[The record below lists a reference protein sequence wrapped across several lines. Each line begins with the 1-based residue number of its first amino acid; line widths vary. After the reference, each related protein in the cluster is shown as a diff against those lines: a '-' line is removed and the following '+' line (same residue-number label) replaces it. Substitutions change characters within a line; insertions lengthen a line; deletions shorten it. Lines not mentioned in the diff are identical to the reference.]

1 MDPEVWRR
9 VSDLFSE
16 CLTLTEPDRTTFLA
30 KIETSDSAIASEIR
44 KLLDTY
50 GQDEGFL
57 EKPAVCDDAEFLG
70 PNGTSPTEQFAP
82 ELRVPRSRGYRRK
95 SPVFWLLLAGNIVV
109 LCCFIF
115 AASTLNRH
123 RGSVAHT
130 GWWADPTA
138 HGFLVEDVYDLGP
151 AAGIVQ
157 VGDDVQAINGKAI
170 WLAEIQTVPPG
181 ASYSM
186 HVQRHGQPLDLVLS
200 KAIIPNPRWPGH
212 TLAYLVVSLTFFL
225 TAVVVSVVR
234 PGPRII
240 TLAWAALAGEAVTL
254 LCMLLRWYGDFFVGG
269 AYTFFLWMQV
279 VDGPHFAFS
288 FHFYT
293 RVFRGE
299 RSGKV
304 ASTLV
309 WVFYI
314 WAIAAAVYNMLVF
327 PRRSASFLLSFLW
340 SHMGLWSRIVGLES
354 AFYLVAPLSICFAV
368 AYSYLRAQG
377 VEEKRRARWIAVG
390 SLAGIM
396 PYLVLRFA
404 QTLGI
409 PAPDFSG
416 PLGIVPAALIPV
428 ATGYAILKHR
438 LFDIHVVLRRGLQYL
453 VARNVLRFVLTLPA
467 LALLYSLVTNA
478 NRTIGEVMLHNYGFV
493 VLVVLIAVVLRYQRR
508 LAGWLDRRFFREGY
522 QQERILLALIDDLRT
537 LDSIPEMGVR
547 VGTELV
553 AALHPESVYFFYSS
567 PKDRAYIQ
575 GFGTDQR
582 AQGLQIPEGSALPA
596 LLANNDQALS
606 VESLP
611 TNGAPLM
618 SWSWLY
624 ALRLDL
630 VVPMNRADG
639 SPVGFLL
646 LGRKKSEEPYSPA
659 DRGLLRGLAHQMAVS
674 CENLLLQE
682 RVLRQQKTNE
692 QMRTRVEGLGTAWL
706 QECPHCGKC
715 FDSSIRACPED
726 GTELLLSSPVHR
738 LLDGR
743 YRLDRVIGRGG
754 MGTVF
759 EALDLRLHRQ
769 VAVKLVQ
776 AGRTANPAWLRRFG
790 REARALARLNHENI
804 VLTYDFGVVD
814 DEVAYLVMEFVD
826 GTTLRTEI
834 DRGPIPPA
842 TAALWFRE
850 LLEGVKAAHAA
861 GIVHR
866 DLKPEN
872 LLIARPQDGRERIKI
887 ADFGI
892 AKWQMPDQE
901 SASLTLPGTI
911 VGSLRYMSPEQIGGL
926 MVDARSDLFSVGVM
940 AFESLTGTLPFGG
953 GTHAERMASMQ
964 QDSEELESAMRG
976 APGLQSVLRRCLARS
991 PNDRFNS
998 AAELQAELIPRM
1010 EEWRAPLTT
1019 PELSNN
1025 SAGLWNK
1032 NPA

>member
-1 MDPEVWRR
+1 MDPGVWRR

-16 CLTLTEPDRTTFLA
+16 CLTLPESDRTTFLA
-30 KIETSDSAIASEIR
+30 RIETTDSAIALEIR
-44 KLLDTY
+44 KLLETY

-57 EKPAVCDDAEFLG
+57 EKPAVREGAEFLG
-70 PNGTSPTEQFAP
+70 TGETSAAEKFAP
-82 ELRVPRSRGYRRK
+82 EVRVPRSRGTRRK
-95 SPVFWLLLAGNIVV
+95 NPTFWLLLVANIVV
-109 LCCFIF
+109 LGCFVF
-115 AASTLNRH
+115 AASVLYH
-123 RGSVAHT
+123 YRGSVAHT

-138 HGFLVEDVYDLGP
+138 HGFLVTDVYDLGP

-157 VGDDVQAINGKAI
+157 IGDDVQAINGKSI
-170 WLAEIQTVPPG
+170 WLAEIQKVSPG
-181 ASYSM
+181 TSYSM
-186 HVQRHGQPLDLVLS
+186 HVLRHGQPVDLVLT
-200 KAIIPNPRWPGH
+200 KGIIANPRWPGG

-240 TLAWAALAGEAVTL
+240 TLAWAALAGESVTL
-254 LCMLLRWYGDFFVGG
+254 LCMLLRWYQDFFLGG
-269 AYTFFLWMQV
+269 TYTFFQWMQI

-304 ASTLV
+304 SSTLV
-309 WVFYI
+309 WVFYV
-314 WAIAAAVYNMLVF
+314 WAIAAALYNMQVF
-327 PRRSASFLLSFLW
+327 PRRPATFLLTFLW

-368 AYSYLRAQG
+368 AYSYLRAEG
-377 VEEKRRARWIAVG
+377 MEEKRRARWIAVG
-390 SLAGIM
+390 SLAGIL

-404 QTLGI
+404 ETVGI

-416 PLGIVPAALIPV
+416 PFGIVPAALIPV

-453 VARNVLRFVLTLPA
+453 VARNVLRFILALPA

-478 NRTIGEVMLHNYGFV
+478 NRTIGEVVLHNYGFIL
-493 VLVVLIAVVLRYQRR
+493 LVVLIAVVLRYQHR
-508 LAGWLDRRFFREGY
+508 LASWLDKRFFREGY
-522 QQERILLALIDDLRT
+522 QQERILLALIDDLRA
-537 LDSIPEMGVR
+537 LDSIPEMGAR

-553 AALHPESVYFFYSS
+553 TALHPESVYFFYSS

-582 AQGLQIPEGSALPA
+582 AEGLQIPEGSALPA

-630 VVPMNRADG
+630 IVPLNRADG

-659 DRGLLRGLAHQMAVS
+659 DRSLLLGLAHQMAVS

-682 RVLRQQKTNE
+682 RVLRQQRTNE
-692 QMRTRVEGLGTAWL
+692 QMRSRVEGLGTAWL

-715 FDSSIRACPED
+715 FDSSIHTCTGD
-726 GTELLLSSPVHR
+726 GTELVLSSPVHR

-743 YRLDRVIGRGG
+743 YRLDRVLGRGG

-759 EALDLRLHRQ
+759 EALDLRLNRQ

-814 DEVAYLVMEFVD
+814 DEVAYLIMEFVA

-834 DRGPIPPA
+834 DRGPIP
-842 TAALWFRE
+842 TASAVAWFRE

-861 GIVHR
+861 GIIHR

-872 LLIARPQDGRERIKI
+872 LLIAGFHDGRQKVKI

-892 AKWQMPDQE
+892 AKWQTAGQE

-911 VGSLRYMSPEQIGGL
+911 VGSLRYMSPEQLRGDA
-926 MVDARSDLFSVGVM
+926 VDARSDLFSVGVM
-940 AFESLTGTLPFGG
+940 VFEVLTGKLPFIGT
-953 GTHAERMASMQ
+953 THAERMASMEG
-964 QDSEELESAMRG
+964 DCEGLECLRG
-976 APGLQSVLRRCLARS
+976 APGLHEALRRCLARS

-998 AAELQAELIPRM
+998 AAELQAELLPRM
-1010 EEWRAPLTT
+1010 QEWWGTSTARIL
-1019 PELSNN
+1019 PEN
-1025 SAGLWNK
+1025 SAGIWNK